1 MLVRSKIP
9 SISVIRLKRGLYRS
23 GIRLTINIIVARAP
37 ISILDLTLTIII
49 RRIFVI
55 IYPDIIRTLR
65 RVAVPTKG
73 ILRKIYRYIRYFKK
87 KEEVKSYLEV
97 IIR

>member
-1 MLVRSKIP
+1 M
-9 SISVIRLKRGLYRS
+9 
-23 GIRLTINIIVARAP
+23 
-37 ISILDLTLTIII
+37 III

-55 IYPDIIRTLR
+55 IYPDVIRTLR
-65 RVAVPTKG
+65 RVTISIKG

-87 KEEVKSYLEV
+87 KEEVKSYSEV